1 MHICRHA
8 HVDAHAHLT
17 KFYFGIQT
25 SASNILTNKLF
36 GRGRQWNGKAF
47 FVDGK
52 GANRFYSKSEPGS
65 TEKEHSFDYT
75 LEQTRIIGSKGES
88 VLLRYDQYQSG
99 LSLWRSMKD
108 EIRLL
113 PLSEDVGGQ
122 VLLGMGWMTWSGGIL
137 NASPFCLWRETEPK
151 SSS

>member
-1 MHICRHA
+1 
-8 HVDAHAHLT
+8 
-17 KFYFGIQT
+17 
-25 SASNILTNKLF
+25 LTNKLF

-47 FVDGK
+47 FEDGK
-52 GANRFYSKSEPGS
+52 GVNRFYSKSELEN

-75 LEQTRIIGSKGES
+75 VEQTRIIGSKGES
-88 VLLRYDQYQSG
+88 VLLRYDEYQSRF
-99 LSLWRSMKD
+99 SLWRSMKD

-137 NASPFCLWRETEPK
+137 NGSPFCLWRETEPK